1 MKNKKCW
8 LPVVLIK
15 RSAEDLWGGGGGG
28 LTTATHY
35 WIYWLQLA
43 WLCFKDVLTGA
54 GFFNSLYFL
63 FREKELSLLLL
74 IHTYMY
80 MCSWII
86 MIQKTEGIV
95 KRDDDNFGVGV
106 GIEEYNTR
114 QVKLKL
120 LLLRLPLRLLGWVQS
135 SIPTVL
141 HLHRPC
147 CWDYFKINNRLFL
160 LKTYKC

>member
-1 MKNKKCW
+1 LSWLKEAQRICEEEEEEEDW
-8 LPVVLIK
+8 LPLLIT
-15 RSAEDLWGGGGGG
+15 EF
-28 LTTATHY
+28 
-35 WIYWLQLA
+35 YWLQLA
-43 WLCFKDVLTGA
+43 LLCFKDVLTGA

-74 IHTYMY
+74 IHTCMY

-120 LLLRLPLRLLGWVQS
+120 VLLRLPLRLLGWVQS

-147 CWDYFKINNRLFL
+147 CWDYFKSLLIYFL
-160 LKTYKC
+160 VF